1 MKIIGITGPSGS
13 GKSVLTEYFSK
24 KGYSCID
31 ADKVY
36 HSMLIPP
43 SPCLDAIRENFGDAV
58 FSPDGTLDRAALGA
72 VVFNDGEKL
81 RLLNSTVLGM
91 VIDRIRQTV
100 REIESEGRSA
110 VIVDA
115 PTLIESGFN
124 KECDVVISVI
134 APAEDRILRIRMR
147 DGISVEKAAE
157 RVRAQKDDSFY
168 TENSDHIIY
177 NSKDMESFTKDIAK
191 IEALIL

>member
-13 GKSVLTEYFSK
+13 GKSVLTEHLSK
-24 KGYSCID
+24 KGLPCID
-31 ADKVY
+31 ADRVY

-43 SPCLDAIRENFGDAV
+43 SPCLDAIRKNFGDSV
-58 FSPDGTLDRAALGA
+58 FSPDGTLDRVALGA
-72 VVFNDGEKL
+72 VVFNDSEKL
-81 RLLNSTVLGM
+81 KLLNSTVLDM

-100 REIESEGRSA
+100 RELESEGHSA
-110 VIVDA
+110 VIIDA

-134 APAEDRILRIRMR
+134 APVEDRILRIRVR
-147 DGISVEKAAE
+147 DGISAEKAAE

-177 NSKDMESFTKDIAK
+177 NGKDMESFTKDIAK